1 MQKQLPN
8 ICMPEVRGRQT
19 FSTKGRIGK
28 NVKAEGRTSRKSKAK
43 KRSSPGAN
51 PESFG
56 GGM

>member
-8 ICMPEVRGRQT
+8 TCTSLVRGGQT

-28 NVKAEGRTSRKSKAK
+28 NVKAEGRSVWKSKTK